1 MSERE
6 QLLDNVLR
14 LILDQVDYTNGACG
28 PTEMVAAVLP
38 TSVIEQARAVLN
50 HSGRWKDA

>member
-6 QLLDNVLR
+6 QRIEQWLR
-14 LILDQVDYTNGACG
+14 VILDQVDYTRDACG

-38 TSVIEQARAVLN
+38 EQCIKEARAALDD
-50 HSGRWKDA
+50 S